1 MTPRDDAR
9 ETLEN
14 FRDSF
19 ARISD
24 VVGRVLAEGELDET
38 SRRRLAWLYRQT
50 SQVTA
55 DCAATAEAI

>member
-1 MTPRDDAR
+1 MMAR
-9 ETLEN
+9 EDVRETMEN
-14 FRDSF
+14 LRDSF
-19 ARISD
+19 ESIGD

-55 DCAATAEAI
+55 VCAATAEGI